1 MKKERLENVEKII
14 GWALEKKAEDVI
26 HIDVEGKTDFTDSI
40 IICHG
45 TADLHIR
52 AIADHIKARAREEKI
67 QLLSSE
73 GMENASWVLLDF
85 IDIIVHIFNEE
96 TRSRYKIEDLYKIQ
110 PVKRDKEIKI
120 TSKKTVKEKS
130 DDQD

>member
-1 MKKERLENVEKII
+1 MKKERLENVEKLI
-14 GWALEKKAEDVI
+14 GWALEKKAENVI

-45 TADLHIR
+45 SADLHIR
-52 AIADHIKARAREEKI
+52 AIADNIKANARENKI

-73 GMENASWVLLDF
+73 GIGNASWILLDF

-96 TRSRYKIEDLYKIQ
+96 TRALYKIEDLYKVSPRNREEESGNQFIN
-110 PVKRDKEIKI
+110 
-120 TSKKTVKEKS
+120 KEK
-130 DDQD
+130 

>member
-1 MKKERLENVEKII
+1 MKKVRLENVERII

-45 TADLHIR
+45 TAELHIR
-52 AIADHIKARAREEKI
+52 AIAEHIKAQAREENI

-73 GMENASWVLLDF
+73 GMENASWILLDF
-85 IDIIVHIFNEE
+85 IDIIVHVFNED
-96 TRSRYKIEDLYKIQ
+96 TRALYKIEDLYKIS
-110 PVKRDKEIKI
+110 PKNREIEI
-120 TSKKTVKEKS
+120 T
-130 DDQD
+130 DDQN